1 MSGPLRPPDGHG
13 LSQSGSTRS
22 AVVWVHSGTSTR
34 WWVRSH
40 LDPSPTGLNHLT
52 LISPRS
58 ANPLEAGVVAKLTFD
73 PCTQLNSAISS
84 GTYA

>member
-1 MSGPLRPPDGHG
+1 MPG
-13 LSQSGSTRS
+13 
-22 AVVWVHSGTSTR
+22 HSGGRMDTVRVHPAAR
-34 WWVRSH
+34 WCGDARQRATPVAGEEPR
-40 LDPSPTGLNHLT
+40 DPSPTGMYHLT

-73 PCTQLNSAISS
+73 PCTQLNSEISS